1 VTGEIFDEEKM
12 LSLEDLIEKLHHKIN
27 NLHSDVDETFSEFIR
42 RDEIKDEY
50 YEALLGIEKPTTRR
64 VLGVLRES
72 SGAHRFTDIRLFV
85 SCSPTGP

>member
-1 VTGEIFDEEKM
+1 M

-64 VLGVLRES
+64 VLGFCGRAA
-72 SGAHRFTDIRLFV
+72 AHIG
-85 SCSPTGP
+85 SPTYAYS